1 MGVSRRVAA
10 CRACGYRGAVA
21 GYRDLLRTPGVARIM
36 AAQLTARFPNGMTSL
51 AILLHIQYV
60 TGSYGAAGL
69 VLGATSVGQAIAGP
83 VTSRWMGVW
92 GMRRVLTTTLV
103 ICAFAITAIAL
114 FETIVP
120 VYMVFGLIAGL
131 STPPVQSAV
140 RTIYPKMVNSRQLT
154 PLFSFDASLQEVIWI
169 VAPVVI
175 TLVATQIGTVQ
186 ALLLIVVILISGGAW
201 FILSPEVG
209 RVRIPRSRRSI
220 GKVLAKPQVLLATV
234 IGFLLIGAC
243 AAVEAGV
250 VATFAHGGLEAGIVL
265 AIFSIGSLAGGLSF
279 GHIPIGR
286 WAMARRLAIMA
297 FGLCLTVFSLNIFW
311 LGATL
316 FVAGIGIAP
325 ALAVLFAMTSASVK
339 FSETAEAYGW
349 IGTGQL
355 IGAAAGSAIAGF
367 LIDGVG
373 PQGAYG
379 AAAAFAI
386 VGTIVAVACVRSF
399 PDLRHRDPSP
409 IPDTEPVGTIT

>member
-373 PQGAYG
+373 PQGAYW